1 MLSRY
6 GYEMT
11 VVISLTLQHESKLH
25 NSSPY
30 TLSFILNSTCESE
43 ILAVFPPAILS
54 RVYLGDVLVKHTL
67 LRNLCMNMYSR
78 FVEFNEID
86 SRDC

>member
-1 MLSRY
+1 MLSKY

-11 VVISLTLQHESKLH
+11 VVTSLTLHHESKLYK
-25 NSSPY
+25 SSSH

-54 RVYLGDVLVKHTL
+54 WVYLGHVLVKHTL